1 MTVRDRVA
9 GFLGAAQA
17 PAEVASQPGGL
28 YCSVTAVRLGALGWF
43 EPAQVNFS
51 FTTLIIGLALVTAAR
66 VMRQG
71 VTMREEL
78 DVTI

>member
-1 MTVRDRVA
+1 MWLV
-9 GFLGAAQA
+9 FLARLRRLLKS
-17 PAEVASQPGGL
+17 ASQPGGP